1 MFTGIIQ
8 EIGIIKSVNYS
19 GNVNKLKIECPKI
32 VKNAKLGDS
41 IAVNGVCLTICSM
54 GDKWFEADVMP
65 ETMRKTSLAN
75 IKPSGKVNLEPAL
88 RLDERLGGH
97 LVSGHIDGTGNIKEI
112 RKEQNAVWMTLQVA
126 PEISRYIVMKGSVSI
141 DGISLTVAEVDSSC
155 FCVSLIP
162 ATLANTILGEKKA
175 GETVNIECDIVGK
188 YIEKFLLGEGKSSA
202 ERKGLDI
209 DFLLDNGFA

>member
-1 MFTGIIQ
+1 VFTGIIQ
-8 EIGIIKSVNYS
+8 ELGIVKSVNYS
-19 GNVNKLKIECPKI
+19 GSVNKIKIECPKI

-41 IAVNGVCLTICSM
+41 IAVNGVCLTVCSI

-65 ETMRKTSLAN
+65 ETMRRTSLAN
-75 IKPSGKVNLEPAL
+75 LKPSGKVNLEPAL

-97 LVSGHIDGTGNIKEI
+97 LISGHIDGVGSIKEI
-112 RKEQNAVWMTLQVA
+112 RKEQNAVWMSFKAT
-126 PEISRYIVMKGSVSI
+126 PEILRYIVMKGSVSI

-162 ATLANTILGEKKA
+162 GTLANTILNEKKV

-188 YIEKFLLGEGKSSA
+188 YIEKFLLGEGESFT

-209 DFLLDNGFA
+209 DFLSDNGFL